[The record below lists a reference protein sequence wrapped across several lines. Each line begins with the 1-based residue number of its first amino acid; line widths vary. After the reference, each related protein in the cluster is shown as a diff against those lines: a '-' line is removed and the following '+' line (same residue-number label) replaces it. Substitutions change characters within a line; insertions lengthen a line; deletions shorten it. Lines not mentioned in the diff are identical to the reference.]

1 MRRRLFQ
8 KIFLSLIF
16 FFPAVVEGQVLVDE
30 NFERFTKGSEEVPD
44 TKDISDPNTTQIDS
58 SWTQQPGWAGAA
70 VHQAGGV
77 CYISNYYSEWAWG
90 YEDGYLNTPVANY
103 GGKLSFSFRAKS
115 KESGTYNVHLNVVHR
130 SKSLAGVSFKVTGE
144 WQEFKGT
151 LNVEAGADAMEA
163 FVQLGADEGVAFFL
177 DDIKIIKEKTL
188 LPIPR
193 VKGYSDQKADG
204 FKAQWEKVEG
214 ITDYLL
220 SVYSKKPLQKSDSI
234 YESFE
239 NFNLDEDNK
248 PGKKVFEKFSVS
260 MSADK
265 PIVTE
270 ADKVNSGAYALFLM
284 NTDRLELSNA
294 EKNIIHF
301 SFWAKAQ
308 NKDQQSQVLV
318 EQLVGNEWISL
329 AEIETKGLADGKF
342 VALDQIIDRN
352 ANSIRLIY
360 RDNGGGIYFD
370 DLRVYYEPD
379 HLFVSGYKDRLV
391 SEDFATVTG
400 LEAEVDYYFSVKS
413 KKQDDVSLPSEEVF
427 VYSLLSPVALEAQ
440 KITQNSF
447 VAHWEKTP
455 KSQGYVL
462 RNYRQ
467 FTAAQPIKHTVI
479 VEKFDKVKVGT
490 QDPQKPYKGEQEN
503 GFLNQ
508 YTHLSGWMGNA
519 LILTDGMIGTKGFGA
534 TIVLPSITLSTQSAK
549 RLFKVY
555 VKAWAERGTDLSM
568 KVNANRPE
576 TVEPIHFA
584 ETGLMEKELT
594 FTFSGQEDIY
604 ISFLSWSGEPFLLDE
619 VRVEVEL
626 ETGDVARLLDK
637 EYYIKKA
644 QTEQAIDNL
653 LYEEYESFLYD
664 VQAYR
669 TIGKNV
675 IFSERSNQ
683 IQVQM
688 PIGVLSVVQH
698 PEALTVE
705 KGKLTAN
712 FNQLVTIYDIE
723 GKVLYR
729 AFLQRDQSIDLSDYP
744 GVTVVQTPSKIYKI
758 FNE

>member
-1 MRRRLFQ
+1 
-8 KIFLSLIF
+8 
-16 FFPAVVEGQVLVDE
+16 
-30 NFERFTKGSEEVPD
+30 
-44 TKDISDPNTTQIDS
+44 
-58 SWTQQPGWAGAA
+58 
-70 VHQAGGV
+70 
-77 CYISNYYSEWAWG
+77 
-90 YEDGYLNTPVANY
+90 
-103 GGKLSFSFRAKS
+103 
-115 KESGTYNVHLNVVHR
+115 
-130 SKSLAGVSFKVTGE
+130 
-144 WQEFKGT
+144 
-151 LNVEAGADAMEA
+151 
-163 FVQLGADEGVAFFL
+163 
-177 DDIKIIKEKTL
+177 
-188 LPIPR
+188 
-193 VKGYSDQKADG
+193 
-204 FKAQWEKVEG
+204 
-214 ITDYLL
+214 
-220 SVYSKKPLQKSDSI
+220 
-234 YESFE
+234 
-239 NFNLDEDNK
+239 
-248 PGKKVFEKFSVS
+248 
-260 MSADK
+260 
-265 PIVTE
+265 
-270 ADKVNSGAYALFLM
+270 
-284 NTDRLELSNA
+284 
-294 EKNIIHF
+294 
-301 SFWAKAQ
+301 
-308 NKDQQSQVLV
+308 
-318 EQLVGNEWISL
+318 
-329 AEIETKGLADGKF
+329 
-342 VALDQIIDRN
+342 
-352 ANSIRLIY
+352 
-360 RDNGGGIYFD
+360 
-370 DLRVYYEPD
+370 
-379 HLFVSGYKDRLV
+379 
-391 SEDFATVTG
+391 
-400 LEAEVDYYFSVKS
+400 
-413 KKQDDVSLPSEEVF
+413 
-427 VYSLLSPVALEAQ
+427 
-440 KITQNSF
+440 
-447 VAHWEKTP
+447 
-455 KSQGYVL
+455 
-462 RNYRQ
+462 
-467 FTAAQPIKHTVI
+467 
-479 VEKFDKVKVGT
+479 
-490 QDPQKPYKGEQEN
+490 
-503 GFLNQ
+503 
-508 YTHLSGWMGNA
+508 MGNA